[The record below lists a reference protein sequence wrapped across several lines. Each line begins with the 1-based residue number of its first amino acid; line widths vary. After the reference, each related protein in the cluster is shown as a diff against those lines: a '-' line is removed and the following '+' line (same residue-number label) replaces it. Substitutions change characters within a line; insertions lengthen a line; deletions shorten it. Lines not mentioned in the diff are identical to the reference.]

1 MSVIHF
7 ESDFLDY
14 YFFKVPL
21 ARIYFNQTVA
31 DNLIPFLPQNN
42 NLLQI
47 FHGDLTVTKDEH
59 TVINTQVNFSEKN
72 NISRILA

>member
-31 DNLIPFLPQNN
+31 DN